1 MRIPQYDKTL
11 ATRCKTGCRSTI
23 HWNRRKLDI
32 AARLSWRK
40 YDIGPAVRGSK
51 RRYNSGVLL
60 DERDS
65 SGWVLKALRECANTV
80 VRELSGLAEDELRRS
95 PAEGEWCL
103 QEIAAHLRDA
113 EQLALRQMN
122 AIADGARGTFPA
134 WDIDLLPG
142 ERDYR
147 SANLGDLLSELR
159 ELRQETTYLLWGLDD
174 SDWRA
179 SAEHPYRGQV
189 TVETLARELAQHDL
203 EHLAEIRR
211 LKHQLTR
218 HHAA

>member
-1 MRIPQYDKTL
+1 
-11 ATRCKTGCRSTI
+11 
-23 HWNRRKLDI
+23 
-32 AARLSWRK
+32 
-40 YDIGPAVRGSK
+40 
-51 RRYNSGVLL
+51 VLF

-80 VRELSGLAEDELRRS
+80 VRELSGLAEHELRRS

-103 QEIAAHLRDA
+103 KEVAAHLRDA

-122 AIADGARGTFPA
+122 AIAEGAHSTLPA
-134 WDIDLLPG
+134 WDIDLLPA

-147 SANLGDLLSELR
+147 SADLEDLLSELR
-159 ELRQETTYLLWGLDD
+159 ELRQEMTYLLWGLDA

-179 SAEHPYRGQV
+179 SAEHPYRGPV
-189 TVETLARELAQHDL
+189 SVETLARELAQHDL

-211 LKHQLTR
+211 LKHNLTR
-218 HHAA
+218 HDAA